1 MNNLHELT
9 KQLDVLTWNAR
20 SVLNALIRSAMSAG
34 SSKGFTVTRA
44 GDRLILDKDD
54 IYRIYHFYEAWEA
67 AGFPK
72 DPEAFNELLAEE
84 NACYGD
90 GEPVT
95 EALVKHAKTVWMDST
110 NKGSSTD
117 EWLSRIYNVENPK
130 WFTNTAPIPLN
141 IRTPIYDENLSTKT
155 YDSYETYL
163 FPSGYY
169 SIDTLGY
176 IGDGTT
182 HTAGGKNWTFDVTDV
197 FRVSSDRALFGI
209 QDNDKIAVRESLYN
223 PYKLKYAFEGGT
235 NCFAYDKNSFS
246 YGYNNQSNGE
256 RSAILGGGSNITCAP
271 GSAII
276 GGTGN
281 AIAGHYSVIAGGVG
295 NDIGSTTN
303 GFTANTYNNLGGYSY
318 RFSRKITGSSTE
330 TQCSPT
336 YSPEGSNCIYT
347 LATIGSAGSP
357 QSTVLGLNQIYITA
371 ETVDQSGMSSDVISY
386 GYDTPKT
393 GVFDFKVND
402 SVYIYAL
409 TVENSETK
417 ACKVVSAHV
426 TNIEKY
432 TDKGIVAFSD
442 PATAIGYVVTI
453 DKDFTVNTFTDL
465 GNSTIRYGVICRA
478 SSSDYPLVLSNGMY
492 LRSFELD
499 SSNCAALGYNNVA
512 AGRSQVVVGASNTE
526 LLRPNFIVGS
536 GSSYIGAEDYH
547 RNNSFV
553 SGPHYTYSRA
563 SHYIVSGVSTYTT
576 AYIHGD
582 DGWSDNRRYDED
594 FNLDN
599 VEKYEG
605 FYAYC
610 QTATSENE
618 GCAVLRVYDQK
629 STLAIG
635 WNGLVLYQPLLSD
648 RANQSRTVW
657 NELYCQEGSIGIHS
671 GHNLDLKSAQTEDN
685 NWLDFYNNY
694 VRVSSTPGEDH
705 TVTVW
710 AKDKAGVHGKHLML
724 HASEHS
730 GYIDIKSMA
739 LRIRS
744 NTREALTAQPTE
756 HNIDPFTQ
764 MSKRVDLI
772 KDTGHVYT
780 DKVGS
785 GLSMADIDLGD
796 AMTNA
801 FSSAFHVFSSSK
813 LLSYDSST
821 SKGTYDVAQ
830 LLLPGNLS
838 PSCTRAIRGT
848 KSMPHPIV
856 IANKVIATDRGEG
869 NNSREANS
877 AYLYEELAYRSDI
890 NAVTAQIIDNDAS
903 PAYGIYVPKSRLD
916 PNPSVTVPGA
926 TYAHVSDSFLASLEN
941 TSNKYHETATT
952 VQVTSGTSHTGKLIR
967 PTSFSGSVDRQTVVG
982 DIVNAPEIFLD
993 GVALNPGFNMVRVND
1008 SQKTVGISYLAFAPR
1023 ALAFDSI
1030 STIYTTNLAASS
1042 PVRSL
1047 YTSKFSSGS
1056 TTLPVNDLCDV
1067 WAVSVDGNTATWKK
1081 LLKNFLVT
1089 YAAGR
1094 LTVEFTISGTALNSG
1109 KFMPLKSASSGNGAV
1124 VDDSADQVLFRGTA
1138 SQSQVL
1144 TIPLDAAIAHSL
1156 NTLINPTTQ
1165 VFAQLHGRAYYTG
1178 NQNVSVTGQ
1187 FAQQIPSLRYDR
1199 TLAGNLNETL
1209 YGPYL
1214 TINMAGW
1221 TPASGSWDLAN
1232 KEFYVCLEGAVQYVN

>member
-9 KQLDVLTWNAR
+9 KQLDVLTWNSR

-44 GDRLILDKDD
+44 GDRLVLDKDD

-67 AGFPK
+67 AGFPN
-72 DPEAFNELLAEE
+72 DPTTFNELLAEE

-90 GEPVT
+90 GELVT

-110 NKGSSTD
+110 NKDSSTED
-117 EWLSRIYNVENPK
+117 WLSRIYNVENPK

-235 NCFAYDKNSFS
+235 NCFAYEKDSFS
-246 YGYNNQSNGE
+246 YGYNNQCNGE
-256 RSAILGGGSNITCAP
+256 RSAILGGGNNITCVP

-281 AIAGHYSVIAGGVG
+281 AIAGSYSVIAGGVG
-295 NDIGSTTN
+295 NDIGSTSN

-330 TQCSPT
+330 TMCSPT

-371 ETVDQSGMSSDVISY
+371 ETVEQSGMSTDVISY
-386 GYDTPKT
+386 GYDTPAT

-402 SVYIYAL
+402 GVHIYAL

-417 ACKVVSAHV
+417 ACKAVSAHV

-432 TDKGIVAFSD
+432 TDKGIVAYSD
-442 PATAIGYVVTI
+442 PANAIGYVITL

-465 GNSTIRYGVICRA
+465 GNSTIRYGIICREY
-478 SSSDYPLVLSNGMY
+478 SDEYPLVISNGMY
-492 LRSFELD
+492 LRSFALD
-499 SSNCAALGYNNVA
+499 SSNCAALGYNNIA
-512 AGRSQVVVGASNTE
+512 AGRAQVVVGASNRE

-553 SGPHYTYSRA
+553 SGPHYTYTRA
-563 SHYIVSGVSTYTT
+563 THYIVSGVSTYTT

-582 DGWSDNRRYDED
+582 DRWSENRMYDED
-594 FNLDN
+594 FNLDH

-648 RANQSRTVW
+648 GTNQSRTVW

-671 GHNLDLKSAQTEDN
+671 GHNLDLKSEQTEDN

-730 GYIDIKSMA
+730 GYIDIQSLA

-764 MSKRVDLI
+764 MGKRVDLI

-785 GLSMADIDLGD
+785 GLSMTDIDLGD

-830 LLLPGNLS
+830 LLLPGNLA
-838 PSCTRAIRGT
+838 PSCTRALRGT

-890 NAVTAQIIDNDAS
+890 KTIGATILNNVAT
-903 PAYGIYVPKSRLD
+903 PAYSLSATNYHNDTD
-916 PNPSVTVPGA
+916 PDVPGYIRA
-926 TYAHVSDSFLASLEN
+926 AVQDTYLASLMAATDAKFHYAHDVTAMTQATVSTSDLCKLRRVSSMTGVAAQMN
-941 TSNKYHETATT
+941 T
-952 VQVTSGTSHTGKLIR
+952 L
-967 PTSFSGSVDRQTVVG
+967 G
-982 DIVNAPEIFLD
+982 DITTNPEVFLA
-993 GVALNPGFNMVRVND
+993 GVAINPGMRMIQVDGNNTIGV
-1008 SQKTVGISYLAFAPR
+1008 SYLALAPR
-1023 ALAFDSI
+1023 TVTAP
-1030 STIYTTNLAASS
+1030 STAITQNLSLTA
-1042 PVRSL
+1042 PTRTL
-1047 YTSKFSSGS
+1047 YTSKFSPGDITSDK
-1056 TTLPVNDLCDV
+1056 TDLCDV
-1067 WAVSVDGNTATWKK
+1067 WAISVDGSNNAYWQP
-1081 LLKNFLVT
+1081 LLKNLIVT
-1089 YAAGR
+1089 VGGGH
-1094 LTVEFTISGTALNSG
+1094 LCVEFVLNGSVFNSG
-1109 KFMPLKSASSGNGAV
+1109 HFMPVKTGSAGNTAI
-1124 VDDSADQVLFRGTA
+1124 VDDSASYKTFKEK
-1138 SQSQVL
+1138 SQVIVL
-1144 TIPLDAAIAHSL
+1144 PIDPTVANNMLMAYNN
-1156 NTLINPTTQ
+1156 NTG
-1165 VFAQLHGRAYYTG
+1165 VYSQLHGRAYYTG
-1178 NQNVSVTGQ
+1178 DVNVSVTGTFSQ
-1187 FAQQIPSLRYDR
+1187 YAEPLKYNR
-1199 TLAGNLNETL
+1199 TLPATMDTP
-1209 YGPYL
+1209 YTFHGPYV

-1221 TPASGSWDLAN
+1221 NGLDDLSGN
-1232 KEFYVCLEGAVQYVN
+1232 EFYVCLEGAVQYAN

>member
-9 KQLDVLTWNAR
+9 KQLDVLTWNSR

-44 GDRLILDKDD
+44 GERLVLDKDD

-67 AGFPK
+67 AGFPN
-72 DPEAFNELLAEE
+72 DQATFNELLAEE

-90 GEPVT
+90 GELVT

-110 NKGSSTD
+110 NKDSSAD
-117 EWLSRIYNVENPK
+117 DWLSRIYNVENPK

-235 NCFAYDKNSFS
+235 NCFAYDKDAFS
-246 YGYNNQSNGE
+246 YGYDNQANGE
-256 RSAILGGGSNITCAP
+256 RSAILGGGNNITCVP

-281 AIAGHYSVIAGGVG
+281 SIAGNYSVIAGGVG
-295 NDIGSTTN
+295 NDIGSTSN

-347 LATIGSAGSP
+347 LATIGGAGSP
-357 QSTVLGLNQIYITA
+357 QSTVLGLNQIYITD
-371 ETVDQSGMSSDVISY
+371 ETVEQSGMATDVISY
-386 GYDTPKT
+386 GYDIPKT

-402 SVYIYAL
+402 TVHIYAL
-409 TVENSETK
+409 TVENSEKK
-417 ACKVVSAHV
+417 ACKVVTAHV
-426 TNIEKY
+426 TNIEKH
-432 TDKGIVAFSD
+432 TDKGVVAFSD
-442 PATAIGYVVTI
+442 PANAIGYVITL

-465 GNSTIRYGVICRA
+465 GNSTIRYGYICRA
-478 SSSDYPLVLSNGMY
+478 TANDYPLVISNGMY
-492 LRSFELD
+492 LRSFDLD

-512 AGRSQVVVGASNTE
+512 AGRAQVVVGASNRE

-553 SGPHYTYSRA
+553 SGPHYTYTRA
-563 SHYIVSGVSTYTT
+563 THYIVSGVSTYTT

-582 DGWSDNRRYDED
+582 DRWSENRMYDED
-594 FNLDN
+594 FLLDN

-610 QTATSENE
+610 QTATSEDE

-648 RANQSRTVW
+648 GANQSRTVW

-671 GHNLDLKSAQTEDN
+671 GHNLDLKDPQTEDN

-764 MSKRVDLI
+764 MGKRVDLI

-785 GLSMADIDLGD
+785 GISMTDIDLGE

-830 LLLPGNLS
+830 LLLPGDLA
-838 PSCTRAIRGT
+838 PSCTRALRGT

-869 NNSREANS
+869 NNSREADS

-890 NAVTAQIIDNDAS
+890 KTIGATILNNVATPAYSLSATGYHTDTNPDVPGYIRASVQDTYLTSLISAADTKFHYAHSVTAMTQSTVTTLDLC
-903 PAYGIYVPKSRLD
+903 RLRRVSSMTGVAAQMNTLGD
-916 PNPSVTVPGA
+916 ITTNPEF
-926 TYAHVSDSFLASLEN
+926 FLA
-941 TSNKYHETATT
+941 
-952 VQVTSGTSHTGKLIR
+952 
-967 PTSFSGSVDRQTVVG
+967 
-982 DIVNAPEIFLD
+982 
-993 GVALNPGFNMVRVND
+993 GVAINPGMRMIQVDGNNTIGV
-1008 SQKTVGISYLAFAPR
+1008 SYLALAPR
-1023 ALAFDSI
+1023 TVTAPITAI
-1030 STIYTTNLAASS
+1030 TQNLSLTA
-1042 PVRSL
+1042 PTRTL
-1047 YTSKFSSGS
+1047 YTSKFSPGDITSDK
-1056 TTLPVNDLCDV
+1056 TDLCDV
-1067 WAVSVDGNTATWKK
+1067 WAISIDGSNNAYWQPLLKNLIVTVGGGHLCVEFVLNGSVFDSGHFMPVKTGSVGNTA
-1081 LLKNFLVT
+1081 
-1089 YAAGR
+1089 
-1094 LTVEFTISGTALNSG
+1094 I
-1109 KFMPLKSASSGNGAV
+1109 
-1124 VDDSADQVLFRGTA
+1124 VDDSASYKKFKEK
-1138 SQSQVL
+1138 SQVIIL
-1144 TIPLDAAIAHSL
+1144 PIDPTVANNMLMAYNN
-1156 NTLINPTTQ
+1156 NTG
-1165 VFAQLHGRAYYTG
+1165 VYSQLHGRAYYTG
-1178 NQNVSVTGQ
+1178 DVNVSITGTFSQ
-1187 FAQQIPSLRYDR
+1187 YAEPLKYNR
-1199 TLAGNLNETL
+1199 TLPATMDTPYTF
-1209 YGPYL
+1209 YGPYV
-1214 TINMAGW
+1214 TINMAGLDGMNL
-1221 TPASGSWDLAN
+1221 SG
-1232 KEFYVCLEGAVQYVN
+1232 KEFYVCLEGAVQYAN

>member
-1 MNNLHELT
+1 
-9 KQLDVLTWNAR
+9 
-20 SVLNALIRSAMSAG
+20 
-34 SSKGFTVTRA
+34 
-44 GDRLILDKDD
+44 
-54 IYRIYHFYEAWEA
+54 
-67 AGFPK
+67 
-72 DPEAFNELLAEE
+72 
-84 NACYGD
+84 
-90 GEPVT
+90 
-95 EALVKHAKTVWMDST
+95 
-110 NKGSSTD
+110 
-117 EWLSRIYNVENPK
+117 
-130 WFTNTAPIPLN
+130 
-141 IRTPIYDENLSTKT
+141 
-155 YDSYETYL
+155 
-163 FPSGYY
+163 
-169 SIDTLGY
+169 
-176 IGDGTT
+176 
-182 HTAGGKNWTFDVTDV
+182 
-197 FRVSSDRALFGI
+197 
-209 QDNDKIAVRESLYN
+209 
-223 PYKLKYAFEGGT
+223 
-235 NCFAYDKNSFS
+235 
-246 YGYNNQSNGE
+246 
-256 RSAILGGGSNITCAP
+256 
-271 GSAII
+271 
-276 GGTGN
+276 
-281 AIAGHYSVIAGGVG
+281 
-295 NDIGSTTN
+295 
-303 GFTANTYNNLGGYSY
+303 
-318 RFSRKITGSSTE
+318 
-330 TQCSPT
+330 
-336 YSPEGSNCIYT
+336 

-371 ETVDQSGMSSDVISY
+371 ETVDQSGMSTDVISY

-442 PATAIGYVVTI
+442 PTTAIGYVVTI

-465 GNSTIRYGVICRA
+465 GNSTIRYGVICRE
-478 SSSDYPLVLSNGMY
+478 SSSEYPLVLSNGMY

-499 SSNCAALGYNNVA
+499 SSNCAALGYNNIA
-512 AGRSQVVVGASNTE
+512 AGRAQVVVGASNTE

-582 DGWSDNRRYDED
+582 DGWSDNRMYDED
-594 FNLDN
+594 FILDN

-671 GHNLDLKSAQTEDN
+671 GHNLELKDPQTEDN

-764 MSKRVDLI
+764 MGKRVDLI

-785 GLSMADIDLGD
+785 GLSMADTDLGN

-890 NAVTAQIIDNDAS
+890 NAVTSQIVDNDAS

-916 PNPSVTVPGA
+916 PNPSVKVPGT

-941 TSNKYHETATT
+941 TSNKYHDTATT

-1232 KEFYVCLEGAVQYVN
+1232 KEFYVCLEGAVQYAN